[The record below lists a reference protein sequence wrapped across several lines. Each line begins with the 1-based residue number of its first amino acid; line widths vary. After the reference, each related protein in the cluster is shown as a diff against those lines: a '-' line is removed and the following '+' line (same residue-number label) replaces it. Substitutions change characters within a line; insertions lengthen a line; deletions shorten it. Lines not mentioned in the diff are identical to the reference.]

1 MRSIRLAGFVL
12 GLVMAAVTAPR
23 AGAEVAEPWVA
34 TDRTVDCSSL
44 ETIVRDVI
52 KPEMTDEQKALAL
65 YHFFRQRVFHYKNL
79 PESRIPLKTLNV
91 MGNTL
96 CGSQGTCM
104 KGLLEAAGLKARVVC
119 HTDGSHTFYEAFYD
133 GGWHGFDTFA
143 NFYVYT
149 RGDKPHIASFEELQK
164 DPSLVKDAV
173 AEKRAAPGLCHCGD
187 DPMAFASGF
196 KVLAYEPAKSAWNV
210 KACALRKGE
219 EIVRSWWP
227 EGKPLPG
234 SFSGK
239 QAGPMHTC
247 GGKDRDAEPFL
258 FKFWEPYVIKNWSG
272 VSNSFRHYA
281 NGRINYSPHLELGD
295 HSDGMISARG
305 IQHGAAGLSGEGEWI
320 FPVKCSFYITGGALA
335 LEATCTEA
343 GDAVEAFVSVDN
355 GKVWAPVLSG
365 KDSGKKEYKG
375 VFDKDVA
382 KAATGRHDYQVK
394 LALKGKAVLHKIL
407 LQTIFSHNAMAAPH
421 LMPGKNKVTL
431 TAAAGADLKAAP
443 LTVIYRYKEA
453 PKWDGEV
460 KIIEKTADANPFV
473 FEADLPESEKLPQMQ
488 DLTIRCGT
496 LAWTPDPAPS
506 IQTAAAKPPAAP
518 AAK

>member
-1 MRSIRLAGFVL
+1 MRSIRLAGLVL
-12 GLVMAAVTAPR
+12 GLAALVASAQR
-23 AGAEVAEPWVA
+23 VSAQVAEPWVT
-34 TDRTVDCSSL
+34 TDQTVDCSSL

-52 KPEMTDEQKALAL
+52 KPGMTDEQKALAL

-133 GGWHGFDTFA
+133 GAWHGFDTFT

-149 RGDKPHIASFEELQK
+149 KGDKPHIASFEEMQK
-164 DPSLVKDAV
+164 DPSIVKDAV
-173 AEKRAAPGLCHCGD
+173 AEKRAPPGLCHCGD
-187 DPMAFASGF
+187 NPMAFASGF
-196 KVLAYEPAKSAWNV
+196 KVLNYEPSKSDWNV
-210 KACALRKGE
+210 KAYGLRKGE

-239 QAGPMHTC
+239 QVGPMHTC

-258 FKFWEPYVIKNWSG
+258 FKFWEPYNIKNWSG
-272 VSNSFRHYA
+272 VSNSFRHYT
-281 NGRINYSPHLELGD
+281 NGRMNYSPNLTND
-295 HSDGMISARG
+295 DYKDGLLSEKG
-305 IQHGAAGLSGEGEWI
+305 VKPGADGLSGEGEWV
-320 FPVKCSFYITGGALA
+320 FPVKCSFYITGGELA
-335 LEATCTEA
+335 FEATCAGE
-343 GDAVEAFVSVDN
+343 GDAVETAVSVD
-355 GKVWAPVLSG
+355 GKTWVPVVTG
-365 KDSGKKEYKG
+365 KDTGKKEYKG
-375 VFDKDVA
+375 AFDQAVA

-394 LALKGKAVLHKIL
+394 FTFKGKAVLHKML

-431 TAAAGADLKAAP
+431 TAASTADLKATP
-443 LTVIYRYKEA
+443 LTVIYRYKDA

-460 KIIEKTADANPFV
+460 KTVEKTSDANPFV
-473 FEADLPESEKLPQMQ
+473 FEVELPASDKLPQMQ

-496 LAWTPDPAPS
+496 LAWTPAPAPA
-506 IQTAAAKPPAAP
+506 IQTAVAKPPAAP